1 MNTVQLRV
9 KFWFL
14 CSSTFIFASL
24 ILNTCTLLDIYLM
37 MYNPFKNL
45 TKKVKKMLIT
55 ALLIS
60 FTLAIIGLD

>member
-1 MNTVQLRV
+1 M
-9 KFWFL
+9 

-37 MYNPFKNL
+37 IYNPFKNL